1 VSVLGLAGLAGG
13 PAHAFG
19 LPEVAERARQLAQQP
34 WKPPASTREPAL
46 LGLSYDDY
54 RALRFD
60 PTQATWRSAGL
71 PFELQYFHV
80 GRDFAH
86 PLQLYEVQDG
96 RVVPLQMPGSAFG
109 RPASSST
116 PAPAAEIAG
125 FRVHYPINRPDYK
138 DEVIAFLGA
147 SYFRAVGANQ
157 HYGLSARGLAVDTTG
172 ARAEEFPAFT
182 TFWLERPAPQAKAL
196 TFYALLDGPRVAGAY
211 RFVVTPGAETVVDVQ
226 ARLYLRAP
234 VAMLGIAPL
243 TSMFYSGEN
252 QPVPGDFRPEVH
264 DSDGLQ
270 VHSASGEWLW
280 RPLHN
285 ARSPFVTSFQL
296 PGLRG
301 FGLMQRDRNFSSY
314 EDTEAQYERRP
325 SVWIEPLGDWGPGR
339 VELLQYHSPDET
351 NDNVVASWV
360 PQQLPVPG
368 EPLELAWRL
377 HWQGQAATRPPG
389 AWVTQ
394 TRLGRGFEAL
404 RPDEMQYVVDFDG
417 PALQALSADAPVQ
430 AIVTAPAGARVV
442 QVNAYRHPQ
451 SGGWRMTLRLQ
462 RLERTQ
468 PVELRAFLQLGTQVL
483 SETWSHAIPPQ

>member
-1 VSVLGLAGLAGG
+1 MAASAQ
-13 PAHAFG
+13 AFG
-19 LPEVAERARQLAQQP
+19 LADVAERARVLAQQP
-34 WKPPASTREPAL
+34 WKPPTTTREPAL
-46 LGLSYDDY
+46 LDLSYDEY

-60 PTQATWRSAGL
+60 PAQSTWRGAGL

-80 GRDFAH
+80 GRGFAH
-86 PLQLYEVQDG
+86 PVQLHEIQGG
-96 RVVPLQMPGSAFG
+96 RATPLRIPDNAFG
-109 RPASSST
+109 RQAKGAPAGT
-116 PAPAAEIAG
+116 APAAEIAG

-147 SYFRAVGANQ
+147 SYFRAVGAGQ
-157 HYGLSARGLAVDTTG
+157 HYGLSARGLAVDITG
-172 ARAEEFPAFT
+172 GQGEEFPAFT
-182 TFWLERPAPQAKAL
+182 AFWLERPAADAKAL

-211 RFVVTPGAETVVDVQ
+211 RFDVKPDAATVVDVR
-226 ARLYLRAP
+226 AVLYLRAP
-234 VAMLGIAPL
+234 VAALGIAPL
-243 TSMFYSGEN
+243 TSMFYAGEN

-285 ARSPFVTSFQL
+285 PGTPFATSFVL

-301 FGLMQRDRNFSSY
+301 FGLMQRDRAFSSY

-325 SVWIEPLGDWGPGR
+325 SVWVEPLGDWGPGR
-339 VELLQYHSPDET
+339 VELLQFHTVDET

-360 PQQLPVPG
+360 PQQLPAPG
-368 EPLELAWRL
+368 QPLELAWRL
-377 HWQGQAATRPPG
+377 HWQGTDATRPPG

-404 RPDEMQYVVDFDG
+404 GPEELQYVVDFDG
-417 PALQALSADAPVQ
+417 PALQALAADAPVQ
-430 AIVTAPAGARVV
+430 AVVSAPAGAKVLF
-442 QVNAYRHPQ
+442 VNAYRHPQ
-451 SGGWRMTLRLQ
+451 TGGWRMTLRLQ
-462 RLERTQ
+462 RLARTQ
-468 PVELRAFLQLGTQVL
+468 PVELRAYLQLGTQVL